1 MTKQNDKAT
10 AFRDLHIAG
19 TPLVLYNI
27 WDVGSAKAVEH
38 AGAAAIATG
47 SWSAAAAQGHEDGEE
62 MPLDDALRL
71 ARQVVSGTELP
82 VTFDFEGAYALSP
95 EDVGANTRKLIET
108 GVVGLNFEDQVVG
121 KPGLHTIADQAER
134 IRAIRSA
141 ADEAGVPIF
150 INARTD
156 LFLKAETGTDHA
168 SLVEQA
174 IEREAA
180 YREAGADGYFVPGL
194 TQPELI
200 RSICE
205 RAGLPINV
213 MAGDGFDDIAAIADL
228 GVSRVSFGPFPYIA
242 LMTTLKERAARAMST
257 R

>member
-1 MTKQNDKAT
+1 MTTQNDKAR
-10 AFRDLHIAG
+10 AFRDLHVAG

-27 WDVGSAKAVEH
+27 WDAGSAKAVEH
-38 AGAAAIATG
+38 AGAAALATG

-62 MPLDDALRL
+62 MPLDNALCL
-71 ARQVVSGTELP
+71 ARQVVSGTRLP
-82 VTFDFEGAYALSP
+82 VTFDFEGAYALAP
-95 EDVGANTRKLIET
+95 ADVAANTCKLIET

-121 KPGLHTIADQAER
+121 KPGLHAITDQAKR

-141 ADEAGVPIF
+141 ADKAGVPIF

-156 LFLKAETGTDHA
+156 LFLKAETGTNHA
-168 SLVEQA
+168 SLIEQA

-200 RSICE
+200 RSICQ
-205 RAGLPINV
+205 RASLPINV
-213 MAGDGFDDIAAIADL
+213 MAGDGFDDIAAIAGL
-228 GVSRVSFGPFPYIA
+228 GVARVSFGPSPYIA
-242 LMTTLKERAARAMST
+242 LMATLKERAAKAMAT

>member
-1 MTKQNDKAT
+1 MTAQIEKAT
-10 AFRDLHIAG
+10 EFRALHIAG

-27 WDVGSAKAVEH
+27 WDAGSAKAVEH
-38 AGAAAIATG
+38 AGAVALATG

-62 MPLDDALRL
+62 LPVDDALHL

-82 VTFDFEGAYALSP
+82 VSFDFEGAYALSP
-95 EDVGANTRKLIET
+95 ADVAANSRKLIET

-121 KPGLHTIADQAER
+121 KPGLHAITDQAER
-134 IRAIRSA
+134 ISAMRSA

-168 SLVEQA
+168 SLIEQA
-174 IEREAA
+174 LEREAA
-180 YREAGADGYFVPGL
+180 YREAGADGYFIPGL

-213 MAGDGFDDIAAIADL
+213 MAGDGFDDIAAIASL
-228 GVSRVSFGPFPYIA
+228 GVARVSFGPFPYIA
-242 LMTTLKERAARAMST
+242 LMTTLKERAARAMAI